1 MCLCEY
7 GDHLRVCGADR
18 LPRATRLARTG
29 SSPRVRSR
37 RRRGRRGDVRR
48 GIISACAEQTQPTHS
63 VAAIA
68 GDHLRVCGADD
79 AVPALSAC
87 DSGSSPR
94 VRSRLFADA
103 RVGDTRGIISAC
115 AEQTTRPTTP
125 IPASKDHLRV
135 CGADDLANILCQ
147 KALGSSPRV
156 RSRLLVILHPIYAPR
171 DHLRVCGADPTFARP
186 DELVLGS
193 SPRVRSRRMRRAP
206 RVIAIG
212 IISACAEQTVVF
224 YCGLGWSGVAEYLI
238 HALRGVGKRRGCQ
251 YLE

>member
-171 DHLRVCGADPTFARP
+171 DHLRVCGADSCILLWFGLVGCRGIFDSCTARGRKTTWMP
-186 DELVLGS
+186 IFGIDALGS
-193 SPRVRSRRMRRAP
+193 RMFLCEISEPSP
-206 RVIAIG
+206 
-212 IISACAEQTVVF
+212 CAEF
-224 YCGLGWSGVAEYLI
+224 W
-238 HALRGVGKRRGCQ
+238 LRLHCVHVR
-251 YLE
+251 